1 MATTYSDVLWQL
13 SNFYGDALGDKW
25 SQLYLYGPN
34 GVSNEEYE
42 TILRQ
47 AGVQYT
53 KYINKKTGAV
63 RYGDYNIV
71 TPVKYAGDV
80 QLSETF
86 GGIGNVANSN
96 TVTSTA
102 EGSASL
108 QLPAAVETVTDTAGK
123 SALKINT
130 GKNATATAANG
141 SKVIGALGTASA
153 AITGASIGT
162 ALGNLITKG
171 LYKVNPDFWGG
182 VNPSTINF
190 KDYLPPVIGDFY
202 NLYFGVNENGNGQLY
217 AREDDFAA
225 IALVLQ
231 QLGAFNVSGI
241 ENDLADTS
249 VLISPETAGLPCKY
263 LKAGGGQEFTLL
275 QNDIKPD
282 AGRYTYKES
291 IVIDEA
297 EDDKPVYIWNKRP
310 LDLKPDSSGNYKFYY
325 ELIFLSEGTF
335 TYHERQYMS
344 DGDVINWTKHT
355 YEPSITSTHNDI
367 TYKWGWGNFQSSVKF
382 ESIADLMKAV
392 PIFANVVWTIG
403 CDFTHW
409 GWDAL
414 YIIHNGTEKLFSNID
429 GINFQPNAVIPD
441 LSGIDINADD
451 AIAQT
456 LAKLKELYPSLF
468 DNAITQK
475 VTQPDGTE
483 KEVVWLPVPTPDN
496 TENPT
501 TGESTQTK
509 PDVKPDN
516 KPAQDTILDIVAP
529 KPPAPDTGKGDTP
542 PVIIPTSAANALW
555 SIYNPTLAQV
565 KQFGGWLWSD
575 NFIDQLKKMFQE
587 PAQAIIGLHKVYGT
601 PITGEES
608 TIVVGYL
615 NSGVPSKTVTKQYI
629 TIDCGAVSL
638 PEFFGNV
645 LDYTATDVS
654 IFLPF
659 VGVRQLST
667 ADVMRS
673 TISVKY
679 HIDVLTGTGLAEISV
694 RRDAAGGVLYQ
705 FSCDCAER
713 FPISSGSYMG
723 IIGGLAGVGAGI
735 ATAATGNL
743 LAGGLM
749 AANAIGN
756 SHFDVSR
763 TGNFSGNAGAMGGKK
778 PYLIISRGQPATAA
792 NFPAYVGKP
801 VNHTTT
807 VGACS
812 GFIKCTVDHLENIPA
827 TADELTEIDTLLQ
840 QGILA

>member
-1 MATTYSDVLWQL
+1 MATTYSEVLMQL

-96 TVTSTA
+96 TVTPTV
-102 EGSASL
+102 EGSSSL
-108 QLPAAVETVTDTAGK
+108 QLPAAVETVTDATGK
-123 SALKINT
+123 SSVRVNA
-130 GKNATATAANG
+130 GKNATATATNG
-141 SKVIGALGTASA
+141 SKVIGALGKVNA
-153 AITGASIGT
+153 AITGAAIGT

-190 KDYLPPVIGDFY
+190 KDYFPPIIGDFY
-202 NLYFGVNENGNGQLY
+202 NMYFGVNENGNGQLY
-217 AREDDFAA
+217 AQEDDFAA
-225 IALVLQ
+225 IALMLQ
-231 QLGAFNVSGI
+231 QLGAFTATNI
-241 ENDLADTS
+241 EAILEDK
-249 VLISPETAGLPCKY
+249 SPLWAYKPGTYRPALPY
-263 LKAGGGQEFTLL
+263 YWHTQPF
-275 QNDIKPD
+275 IK
-282 AGRYTYKES
+282 
-291 IVIDEA
+291 VA
-297 EDDKPVYIWNKRP
+297 EDTKLGISTYVQYSTNSEKFFYGYDWLLTDSGFFSSIYAFSDKPFNAKKIRRYANGGEDVWNFKSTLR
-310 LDLKPDSSGNYKFYY
+310 
-325 ELIFLSEGTF
+325 T
-335 TYHERQYMS
+335 
-344 DGDVINWTKHT
+344 V
-355 YEPSITSTHNDI
+355 THNGITYNIYYCRANGDIQSGYAADKVIYLDGEEKFFYFGNNDDELFNAWYVYENGTKDI
-367 TYKWGWGNFQSSVKF
+367 TT
-382 ESIADLMKAV
+382 A
-392 PIFANVVWTIG
+392 
-403 CDFTHW
+403 
-409 GWDAL
+409 
-414 YIIHNGTEKLFSNID
+414 ID
-429 GINFQPNAVIPD
+429 GINFQPNAIIPD

-483 KEVVWLPVPTPDN
+483 KDVVWLPVPTPDN
-496 TENPT
+496 AENPT
-501 TGESTQTK
+501 TGESTQAQ

-601 PITGEES
+601 PITGDES

-615 NSGVPSKTVTKQYI
+615 DSGVPSKTVTKQYI

-723 IIGGLAGVGAGI
+723 IVGGLVGVGAGI

-763 TGNFSGNAGAMGGKK
+763 TGNFSGNAGAMGGKV
-778 PYLIISRGQPATAA
+778 PYLIISRAQPATAN

-807 VGACS
+807 IGACR
-812 GFIKCTVDHLENIPA
+812 GFIKCVVDHLENIPA

>member
-225 IALVLQ
+225 IALALQ
-231 QLGAFNVSGI
+231 QLGVFDTGSINATLDDATPLYPYNGTIRPALPYHYFNFPIYKILRYHSSYYKQWVTTKVEISGASNLFWVFSEYRYNSNPNAI
-241 ENDLADTS
+241 GFDIGIYSSTPFSAKIYEVNDEGNVFNNSILKRDAS
-249 VLISPETAGLPCKY
+249 KETVTHNG
-263 LKAGGGQEFTLL
+263 
-275 QNDIKPD
+275 I
-282 AGRYTYKES
+282 
-291 IVIDEA
+291 
-297 EDDKPVYIWNKRP
+297 
-310 LDLKPDSSGNYKFYY
+310 
-325 ELIFLSEGTF
+325 
-335 TYHERQYMS
+335 
-344 DGDVINWTKHT
+344 T
-355 YEPSITSTHNDI
+355 YEYYWCSLGGFGYYKTPGTEYTKFIDSTYFTHYYGGTDI
-367 TYKWGWGNFQSSVKF
+367 DFNLLYVWYNGLKNISSSV
-382 ESIADLMKAV
+382 EG
-392 PIFANVVWTIG
+392 IG
-403 CDFTHW
+403 
-409 GWDAL
+409 
-414 YIIHNGTEKLFSNID
+414 IQN
-429 GINFQPNAVIPD
+429 NAIVPD

-496 TENPT
+496 AENPT

-542 PVIIPTSAANALW
+542 PVIIPTSAASALW

-723 IIGGLAGVGAGI
+723 IVDGLAGVGAGI

-756 SHFDVSR
+756 SHFDVNR

-778 PYLIISRGQPATAA
+778 PYLIISRAQPATAN

>member
-34 GVSNEEYE
+34 GVFNEAYE

-102 EGSASL
+102 EGSSSL
-108 QLPAAVETVTDTAGK
+108 RLPAAVETVTDTEGK

-171 LYKVNPDFWGG
+171 LYKINPDFWGG

-202 NLYFGVNENGNGQLY
+202 NLYFGVDENGNGQLY
-217 AREDDFAA
+217 AQQDDFAA
-225 IALVLQ
+225 IALALQ
-231 QLGAFNVSGI
+231 QLGAF
-241 ENDLADTS
+241 DTPSIFKAEIDNS
-249 VLISPETAGLPCKY
+249 VLIDGKNVPLPAHY
-263 LKAGGGQEFTLL
+263 FVFDHPITIYNDYEYVTDATIGYDAQLVVTESKAPVYAYFTGVDITSAAPNVVYNLCAISSKPFKIQKRSHKKQGGYSYFEYNSNNG
-275 QNDIKPD
+275 
-282 AGRYTYKES
+282 YTYTHNNETY
-291 IVIDEA
+291 
-297 EDDKPVYIWNKRP
+297 VYSLFNLNDAANSLAKNWTPYFNIIWKYG
-310 LDLKPDSSGNYKFYY
+310 LKFYNAA
-325 ELIFLSEGTF
+325 E
-335 TYHERQYMS
+335 
-344 DGDVINWTKHT
+344 NWNIWKI
-355 YEPSITSTHNDI
+355 IT
-367 TYKWGWGNFQSSVKF
+367 
-382 ESIADLMKAV
+382 
-392 PIFANVVWTIG
+392 
-403 CDFTHW
+403 
-409 GWDAL
+409 
-414 YIIHNGTEKLFSNID
+414 D
-429 GINFQPNAVIPD
+429 GIKTGINPAGMGFQDGATVPD

-496 TENPT
+496 AENPT

-542 PVIIPTSAANALW
+542 PVIIPTSAASALW

-601 PITGEES
+601 PITGDES

-638 PEFFGNV
+638 PEFYGNV

-659 VGVRQLST
+659 IGVRQLST

-756 SHFDVSR
+756 SHFDVNR

-778 PYLIISRGQPATAA
+778 PYLIISRAQPATAN
-792 NFPAYVGKP
+792 NFSAYVGKP
-801 VNHTTT
+801 TNHTTT
-807 VGACS
+807 VGACK
-812 GFIKCTVDHLENIPA
+812 GFIKCVVDHLENIPA
-827 TADELTEIDTLLQ
+827 TADELAEIDTLLQ

>member
-1 MATTYSDVLWQL
+1 MANTYSDVLWQL

-96 TVTSTA
+96 TVTPTVES
-102 EGSASL
+102 SSSL
-108 QLPAAVETVTDTAGK
+108 QLPAAVETVTDATGK
-123 SALKINT
+123 SSVRVNA

-141 SKVIGALGTASA
+141 SKVIGALGKVNA
-153 AITGASIGT
+153 AITGAAIGT

-190 KDYLPPVIGDFY
+190 KDYFPPIIGDFY
-202 NLYFGVNENGNGQLY
+202 NMYFGVNENGNGQLY
-217 AREDDFAA
+217 AQQDDFAA
-225 IALVLQ
+225 IALMLQ
-231 QLGAFNVSGI
+231 QLGAFDKGSQSATL
-241 ENDLADTS
+241 DDTTP
-249 VLISPETAGLPCKY
+249 LY
-263 LKAGGGQEFTLL
+263 L
-275 QNDIKPD
+275 
-282 AGRYTYKES
+282 
-291 IVIDEA
+291 
-297 EDDKPVYIWNKRP
+297 
-310 LDLKPDSSGNYKFYY
+310 
-325 ELIFLSEGTF
+325 
-335 TYHERQYMS
+335 
-344 DGDVINWTKHT
+344 
-355 YEPSITSTHNDI
+355 
-367 TYKWGWGNFQSSVKF
+367 
-382 ESIADLMKAV
+382 
-392 PIFANVVWTIG
+392 
-403 CDFTHW
+403 
-409 GWDAL
+409 
-414 YIIHNGTEKLFSNID
+414 HNGTIRPALPYHYFEYPIYNILRYHSFYDKRWYTKKLEISGASNLFWLFSGFDGSDPNDTGISFSIYSSSRFSARLYDVSDDGKVYNEDWQYVSKNTVTHNGITYEFYRCSTTKLGFHKTPGTEYIKFIDSKYFTDCSGYDDESFNLLYVWYNGLKTVSSAID
-429 GINFQPNAVIPD
+429 GISFQDGATIPD

-483 KEVVWLPVPTPDN
+483 KDVVWLPVPTPDN
-496 TENPT
+496 AENPT
-501 TGESTQTK
+501 TGESTQAQ

-529 KPPAPDTGKGDTP
+529 KPPAPDTGKGNTP

-601 PITGEES
+601 PITGDES

-615 NSGVPSKTVTKQYI
+615 DSGVPSKTVTKQYI

-723 IIGGLAGVGAGI
+723 IVGGLAGVGAGI

-749 AANAIGN
+749 AANAIGS
-756 SHFDVSR
+756 SHFDVNR
-763 TGNFSGNAGAMGGKK
+763 TGNFSGNAGAMGGKV
-778 PYLIISRGQPATAA
+778 PYLIISRAQPATAN

-807 VGACS
+807 IGACK